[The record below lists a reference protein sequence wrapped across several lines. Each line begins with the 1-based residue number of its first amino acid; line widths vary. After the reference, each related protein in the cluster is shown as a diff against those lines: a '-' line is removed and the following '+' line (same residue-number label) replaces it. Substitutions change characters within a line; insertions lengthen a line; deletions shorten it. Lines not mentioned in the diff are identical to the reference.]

1 MDKTY
6 KTEYER
12 SFLIENLPEPLTR
25 ASSHIQIFDNYI
37 ADTRLR
43 IRSVR
48 DPHLRERTWILQQVL
63 RPVENSAALKR
74 GEIYLDE
81 NEHNRFQLFEGTEI
95 RKNRYFHDFDNRQFT
110 FDVFL
115 GNLWGL
121 NMVKAAFQTESELL
135 EFEPPP
141 FAVFEVTRNAFFFG
155 ENLVSKKFEDVR
167 GEVAKVGMEMSQ
179 LPEIPDE

>member
-37 ADTRLR
+37 TDTRLR

-48 DPHLRERTWILQQVL
+48 DPNSRKWTWILQQIL
-63 RPVENSAALKR
+63 RPAENTLKT
-74 GEIYLDE
+74 GEIYLNE
-81 NEHNRFQLFEGTEI
+81 NEHNRLEFFEGIEI

-115 GNLWGL
+115 GILWGL

-141 FAVFEVTRNAFFFG
+141 FAVFEVTRNTFFFG
-155 ENLVSKKFEDVR
+155 ENLVTKKFEDVR
-167 GEVAKVGMEMSQ
+167 AEVEKIGMARSQ